1 MKKTIIA
8 AALPALLMANSVAAV
23 ELYND
28 GANKV
33 SMGGHVSA
41 SLVRAS
47 GSDLKVEDQSP
58 RMNFTFTRELGHGL
72 TLDARTEFGMN
83 FADGDGDMFTQRLGY
98 MTLTSE
104 EYGQV
109 RVGQQWSVVYD
120 VAGVT
125 DMPILFGDNG
135 YTYANGLNGRA
146 GIARVSDAVAY
157 RKGFDFGC
165 YGQLNVGLQWQGA
178 HDEKTTN
185 LELQEVNGDLAL
197 VETKT
202 SLRIEDRVAA
212 SISYDYAG
220 YTFGYA
226 HSNGTVGG
234 SKRTYDIV
242 SGSYG
247 KYGKGLYAAATYAKT
262 KNVYENAEQAATAL
276 VAYGLDNGINL
287 VAHYEKVG
295 GDVLETVSVSA
306 EKTVATNL
314 VVFAGY
320 QYDLETS
327 HHDAVA
333 VGARVYF

>member
-41 SLVRAS
+41 SLVRAT

-58 RMNFTFTRELGHGL
+58 RMNFTFSRELGHGL

-83 FADGDGDMFTQRLGY
+83 FADTDGDMFWNRLGY

-135 YTYANGLNGRA
+135 YTYAQGGRT

-178 HDEKTTN
+178 HD
-185 LELQEVNGDLAL
+185 GD
-197 VETKT
+197 V
-202 SLRIEDRVAA
+202 RVEDRVAA

-234 SKRTYDIV
+234 SKMTYDIV

-262 KNVYENAEQAATAL
+262 KNVYTNAEQAATAL